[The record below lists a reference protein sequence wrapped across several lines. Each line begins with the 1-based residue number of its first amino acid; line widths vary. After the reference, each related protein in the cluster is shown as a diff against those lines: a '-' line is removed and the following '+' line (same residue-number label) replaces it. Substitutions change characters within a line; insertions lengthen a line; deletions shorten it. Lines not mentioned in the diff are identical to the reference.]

1 MSPMHVALPSA
12 IEKEAKTRALQFTLS
27 SWEDDEQNELS
38 YEEVLEA
45 LRQPANQ
52 TYVTDE
58 RILVWEAFEG
68 HGGERVAEIIE
79 DLYGSYVAM
88 AESAIRVERNSVI
101 DMVRVAMRNADSRN
115 LPAGAFA
122 QVFLSLLLTK
132 DSRSE

>member
-1 MSPMHVALPSA
+1 MNITMPSA
-12 IEKEAKTRALQFTLS
+12 LQKEAQTRALSFTLS
-27 SWEDDEQNELS
+27 RWEDDKQNELS
-38 YEEVLEA
+38 YEDVLDV

-52 TYVTDE
+52 AWVTDE

-79 DLYGSYVAM
+79 DLYGSYMAM
-88 AESAIRVERNSVI
+88 ANSAIRVERSATVE
-101 DMVRVAMRNADSRN
+101 MVRVAMRNADSRN